1 MEQIRASLV
10 DKGIRA
16 DVVAMLLD
24 IGINGLQPEDLEGD
38 QRAVG
43 LRRALVDSFNEYCLS
58 WLWTKE
64 KICNTLFVAL
74 RAAYTILKRDGPRAR
89 DLFKA
94 LADIFRSDPN
104 QQYFEQVLSETG
116 AMLNG
121 WETARGKDGDK
132 WNTVWR
138 CFTVLLEDA
147 AGQISAHLPHPE
159 EVLGNLIYTED
170 EEFGA
175 LSLEAQR
182 LYLFLV
188 KDSVAGNGRLETR
201 LSPAFLNAQVPTLQ
215 VAINNFV
222 GHRDMTTTCA
232 LLLEW

>member
-1 MEQIRASLV
+1 M

-24 IGINGLQPEDLEGD
+24 IGINGLQPEDLKGD
-38 QRAVG
+38 HQAVG
-43 LRRALVDSFNEYCLS
+43 LRRAMVDSFNECCLS
-58 WLWTKE
+58 WLWSKE
-64 KICNTLFVAL
+64 KICDTLFVAL
-74 RAAYTILKRDGPRAR
+74 RAAYVILKRDGPRAR

-104 QQYFEQVLSETG
+104 QHFEQVLSETG

-159 EVLGNLIYTED
+159 EVLSNLVQTED

-175 LSLEAQR
+175 LSPEAQR
-182 LYLFLV
+182 LYLLLV
-188 KDSVAGNGRLETR
+188 NDSVAAMVVWKRVCHRPFLELRCRRCKLPSTIY
-201 LSPAFLNAQVPTLQ
+201 STLN
-215 VAINNFV
+215 
-222 GHRDMTTTCA
+222 MTTTCA
-232 LLLEW
+232 LL